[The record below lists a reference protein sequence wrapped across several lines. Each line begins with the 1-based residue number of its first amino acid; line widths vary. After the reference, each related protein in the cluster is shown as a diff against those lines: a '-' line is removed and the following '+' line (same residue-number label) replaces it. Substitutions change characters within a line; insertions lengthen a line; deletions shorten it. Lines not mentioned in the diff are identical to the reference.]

1 MLMEFR
7 LFPFIFVIQKVH
19 KKMIDITVDW
29 KESLL
34 ILLGFIVI
42 ILLFYLFNRKSIA
55 KEKQEEKLIKE
66 RLEQAHLA
74 RQQQTTAPAQTAA
87 PAQTMRKATPQ
98 AIQAYERLIILMERM
113 ELSRLVARIT
123 PISDLK
129 QDYANFLIQ
138 NIDQEYEFNISQQLY
153 VSEEA
158 WALISTAQ
166 QTIIQQILKTS
177 LRKDVNNAEDLRRE
191 LLNIKETHTVTELA
205 KSRLKQEFNHL
216 A

>member
-1 MLMEFR
+1 MEFR

-74 RQQQTTAPAQTAA
+74 RQQQTAA

-113 ELSRLVARIT
+113 ELSKLVARIA

-158 WALISTAQ
+158 CALISTAQ

-191 LLNIKETHTVTELA
+191 LLNIRQTPTVTELA

-216 A
+216 V